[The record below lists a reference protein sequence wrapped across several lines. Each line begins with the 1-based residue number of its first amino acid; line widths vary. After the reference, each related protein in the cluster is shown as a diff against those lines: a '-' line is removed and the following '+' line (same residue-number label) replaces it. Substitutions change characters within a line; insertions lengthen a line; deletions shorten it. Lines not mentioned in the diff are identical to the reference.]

1 MLTRFESMTAG
12 ARSVTPILL
21 GVAPFAMI
29 YGAVAVASGVTKVGA
44 VAMSL
49 GVFAGASQLAAIG
62 LLSHQAPVA
71 VAIFTALVINLR
83 MVMYSASLA
92 PHFSGL
98 SPLAKAPLAYLLTDQ
113 AYALSIARF
122 CGDEEPVAKPWFF
135 FGAGFLLWI
144 VWHCLVAAGAF
155 LGAAI
160 PASWELDFAIPL
172 TFMALVVPAIRD
184 RACGAAALAAG
195 AAALAGYV
203 LPYNLGLVLA
213 AVCGILA
220 GYYFEQRSGRYGR

>member
-1 MLTRFESMTAG
+1 MLTRFDSMTAG
-12 ARSVTPILL
+12 ARAVAPILL

-29 YGAVAVASGVTKVGA
+29 YGAVAVAAGVTKAGTMG
-44 VAMSL
+44 MSL
-49 GVFAGASQLAAIG
+49 AVFAGAAQLAAVG
-62 LLSHQAPVA
+62 LLAKGAPAA

-98 SPLAKAPLAYLLTDQ
+98 SPLEKAPLAYLLTDQ

-122 CGDEEPVAKPWFF
+122 CADGPPVNKPWFY
-135 FGAGFLLWI
+135 FGAGIALWA
-144 VWHCLVAAGAF
+144 VWQCCVAAGAF

-195 AAALAGYV
+195 LAALAGRV

-213 AVCGILA
+213 AVCGIGA
-220 GYYFEQRSGRYGR
+220 GYLFEQRSGRHVR